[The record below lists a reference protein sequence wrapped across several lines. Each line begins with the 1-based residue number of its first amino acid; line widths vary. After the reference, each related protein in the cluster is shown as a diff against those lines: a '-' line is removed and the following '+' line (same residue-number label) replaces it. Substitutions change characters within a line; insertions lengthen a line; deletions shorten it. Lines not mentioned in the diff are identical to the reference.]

1 MSILL
6 IKEVMRLKMQGYK
19 VLSSFIKFIIIAL
32 MVSDVLVMASLPW
45 TLQWLMSVF
54 YEGNIAK
61 MYAFY
66 MVILYVFGILM
77 LFILNELRVIF
88 NSVEKSDP
96 FILRNV
102 TALKRIS
109 KASMITCIIFLVK
122 TFAVNSLMTMVSLFV
137 FFIASLFCT
146 VLAEVFKKAVE
157 YKNDHDLTI

>member
-1 MSILL
+1 MSLK
-6 IKEVMRLKMQGYK
+6 KEGYK
-19 VLSSFIKFIIIAL
+19 LLSSFIRFIIIAL
-32 MVSDVLVMASLPW
+32 MVADLLIMLSLPW

-54 YEGNIAK
+54 YEGDIVR

-66 MVILYVFGILM
+66 MVILYIFGILM

-102 TALKRIS
+102 TALRRIS
-109 KASMITCIIFLVK
+109 KASMASCIIFLIK
-122 TFAVNSLMTMVSLFV
+122 TLAVNSLMTMVSLFI

>member
-6 IKEVMRLKMQGYK
+6 IKEVIILKKEGYK
-19 VLSSFIKFIIIAL
+19 LLSSFIRFIIIAL
-32 MVSDVLVMASLPW
+32 MVADLLIMVSLPW

-54 YEGNIAK
+54 YEGDVVR

-109 KASMITCIIFLVK
+109 KASMASCIIFLIK
-122 TFAVNSLMTMVSLFV
+122 TFAVNSLMTMVSLFI
-137 FFIASLFCT
+137 FFIASLFCI